1 LGAIPWALQ
10 EVREIPIIWAVH
22 SIFGVTQKVD
32 IKFTKKFGM
41 ARMKV
46 AVLNPDSIPEF
57 VELVIGDY
65 VYELQFR
72 VEREGDE
79 LILLQSTWMHRLR
92 MREINKR
99 KHRRRHQIQRRIQL
113 QKINLLSSNDKTIGK
128 GSDYLG

>member
-79 LILLQSTWMHRLR
+79 LILLQSTWMHR
-92 MREINKR
+92 
-99 KHRRRHQIQRRIQL
+99 RRHQIQRRIQL